1 MEPNEHFQSDPS
13 VTIDQLRQ
21 LAARAQT
28 GDAAALSQ
36 LREYLQ
42 QTGIW
47 QTLGD
52 LTRVV
57 EEELL
62 KLACGSDPLAMES
75 IQQKMQELK
84 AELSEAAPPTAVGRL
99 LAEQVAIDWLC
110 LRVAELEAMDKGK
123 G

>member
-13 VTIDQLRQ
+13 VTIDQLRH
-21 LAARAQT
+21 LASRAQT
-28 GDAAALSQ
+28 GDVAALAQ

-42 QTGIW
+42 QTGLW

-62 KLACGSDPLAMES
+62 KLACGEDPLARES
-75 IQQKMQELK
+75 IKQKVQELK
-84 AELSEAAPPTAVGRL
+84 AELTEAAPPTAMGRL
-99 LAEQVAIDWLC
+99 LVEQVAIDWLR
-110 LRVAELEAMDKGK
+110 LRVAELEAMTTGK
-123 G
+123 